1 MNVQAAVD
9 LSPAAVAR
17 LKAAE
22 AARVHAAR
30 VRRGRLVHA
39 QNVARD
45 QQCPRLDARQ
55 VAATVP
61 DRARGE
67 VTRLDRVIAL
77 GVRRAQIRVGNRPTV
92 AEVAAEI
99 LALLPTDPDAERHR
113 VDLVN
118 AVDGGKG
125 PRGDLTP
132 WRTPAE
138 DRWTDM
144 EMREAHNLRRRR
156 GGRLMADLPPEVAE
170 ASRAFYRIIR
180 RRVRGQRQDGQS

>member
-1 MNVQAAVD
+1 MSVQAAVD

-45 QQCPRLDARQ
+45 QRGARQ
-55 VAATVP
+55 VVATVP
-61 DRARGE
+61 DRARGD
-67 VTRLDRVIAL
+67 VTWMDRVIAL
-77 GVRRAQIRVGNRPTV
+77 GVRRAEIRAGARPPV
-92 AEVAAEI
+92 EVIAAEI
-99 LALLPTDPDAERHR
+99 LDLLPDDPDAAQHCA
-113 VDLVN
+113 DLIE
-118 AVDGGKG
+118 AVDGGRD

-170 ASRAFYRIIR
+170 ASRAFDRIIR